1 MPKPRPR
8 RAMRPPLAA
17 RAVRIAVPAIVITA
31 LGVGVAGAV
40 MPGEDAQV
48 AYPAPAST
56 ASVDSSPSETSAREQ
71 ELSRRTTRPPVNL
84 AAMPKPKSSASETIA
99 PILKLKITGRKYAT
113 TDLNVRTEPKTGASV
128 VAVVKKGSKLAVTKT
143 IRNGFRYVSHRSKGR
158 WVKNKYL
165 SDTKPK
171 STSNSSGGGGG
182 GISGAPCP
190 GGSSVESGLTPDAI
204 RVHRALCH
212 RYPQFTSF
220 LGRRSSSGNHGS
232 GRALDGMISDSSAGW
247 DAARWL
253 RANAKSLG
261 VSEIIYRQQIWTVQR
276 SSDGWRSMSDRG
288 SPTANH
294 MDHVHVSVY
303 GNSGSA

>member
-1 MPKPRPR
+1 VSRPRPR
-8 RAMRPPLAA
+8 RAIRPPLAVRAA
-17 RAVRIAVPAIVITA
+17 RITVPTVVITA

-48 AYPAPAST
+48 AYPAPAPT
-56 ASVDSSPSETSAREQ
+56 ASVDSSPSETIARSQ
-71 ELSRRTTRPPVNL
+71 ELSRGTTRPPVRV
-84 AAMPKPKSSASETIA
+84 AALPKPKSSASETIA
-99 PILKLKITGRKYAT
+99 PILKLKITDRKYAT
-113 TDLNVRTEPKTGASV
+113 TDLNVRTEPRNGASV
-128 VAVVKKGSKLAVTKT
+128 VAEVDKGTKLAVTKT
-143 IRNGFRYVSHRSKGR
+143 IQNGFRYVSYRSKGR

-171 STSNSSGGGGG
+171 STSSGGGGGGG

-190 GGSSVESGLTPDAI
+190 GGSSVESALTPDAI

-220 LGRRSSSGNHGS
+220 LGRRSSGGNHGS
-232 GRALDGMISDSSAGW
+232 GRALDCMISDSSAGW
-247 DAARWL
+247 DAARWV

-261 VSEIIYRQQIWTVQR
+261 VSEVIYRQQIWTVQR

>member
-1 MPKPRPR
+1 VSKPRPR

-17 RAVRIAVPAIVITA
+17 RAARIAVPAVVITA

-56 ASVDSSPSETSAREQ
+56 ASVDSSPSETTAREQ
-71 ELSRRTTRPPVNL
+71 ELSRRTSRPPANL
-84 AAMPKPKSSASETIA
+84 ASLPKPKSSASETIT
-99 PILKLKITGRKYAT
+99 PILKLKITDRKYAT
-113 TDLNVRTEPKTGASV
+113 TDLNVRTKPKNSASV
-128 VAVVKKGSKLAVTKT
+128 VAVVDKGTKLAVTKT
-143 IRNGFRYVSHRSKGR
+143 IRNGFRYVSYRSKGR

-171 STSNSSGGGGG
+171 SGSGGSGAGG

-232 GRALDGMISDSSAGW
+232 GRALDCMISDSSVGW

-261 VSEIIYRQQIWTVQR
+261 VSEVIYRQQIWTVQR